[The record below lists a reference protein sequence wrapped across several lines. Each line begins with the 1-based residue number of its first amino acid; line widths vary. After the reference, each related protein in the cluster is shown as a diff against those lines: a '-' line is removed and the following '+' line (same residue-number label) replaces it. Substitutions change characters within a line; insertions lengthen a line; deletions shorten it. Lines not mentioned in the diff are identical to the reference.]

1 MSRRFLAV
9 GMCLALLWPV
19 SPASVEAHPAPPPRA
34 VTDSPE
40 AGPAPQQRA
49 TPRRRARPRYTVP
62 TYQDSTRDDNPEYD
76 DPTVRQ
82 AAVEALGRLNGSVVA
97 VDPDSGRILAIVN
110 QRMAFSEGFQPC
122 STFKPVVALAA
133 LREGL
138 VRPDTMVR
146 LGTRQYMSLTEA
158 MAQSNNPYFE
168 ELGRRMGFETVERYA
183 RMFGLGEPA
192 GLAIPEEHPGVFP
205 SAPPERGG
213 VARMSSFGEG
223 IRMTPLQLASL
234 ASTFANGGTVYHLQ
248 YPRTEAE
255 RRNFMPRVK
264 RHISFP
270 ELLPD
275 VRDGLLATVL
285 YGTGRM
291 SFQFADDPVLGKT
304 GTCSDQGGRLG
315 WFAAY
320 SDQLRP
326 RLVLVVLLRGSAQIV
341 NGPRAAEISGG
352 IFRRLHERG
361 YFGGAQAASTAP
373 VAPAP

>member
-1 MSRRFLAV
+1 MSRRILAA
-9 GMCLALLWPV
+9 GMSLALLWPA
-19 SPASVEAHPAPPPRA
+19 SPAAVAARPPAATAPA
-34 VTDSPE
+34 AE
-40 AGPAPQQRA
+40 AGAEPQQRA
-49 TPRRRARPRYTVP
+49 PQRRRTPPRYTVP
-62 TYQDSTRDDNPEYD
+62 TYQDSTRYDNPEFD
-76 DPTVRQ
+76 DPVVRQ
-82 AAVEALGRLNGSVVA
+82 AAVEALGRLNGSIVA

-146 LGTRQYMSLTEA
+146 IGPGRYLSLTEA

-168 ELGRRMGFETVERYA
+168 ELGRRMGFETVGRYA
-183 RMFGLGEPA
+183 RLFGLGEHA
-192 GLAIPEEHPGVFP
+192 GLGIPEERPGVFP

-213 VARMSSFGEG
+213 VGRMSSFGEG
-223 IRMTPLQLASL
+223 FRMTPLQLASL
-234 ASTFANGGTVYHLQ
+234 VSTFANGGTVYYLQ
-248 YPRTEAE
+248 YPRTEQE
-255 RRNFMPRVK
+255 RRNFAPRVK

-291 SFQFADDPVLGKT
+291 GFQFADDPLLGKT
-304 GTCSDQGGRLG
+304 GTCSGQGGRLG

-326 RLVLVVLLRGSAQIV
+326 RLVLVVLLHGSAQIV

-352 IFRRLHERG
+352 IFRRLAERG
-361 YFGGAQAASTAP
+361 YFGEAHTAAT
-373 VAPAP
+373 PAVIPSP

>member
-1 MSRRFLAV
+1 MSRRILAA
-9 GMCLALLWPV
+9 GICLALGWPAV
-19 SPASVEAHPAPPPRA
+19 PLATEARAASPVAATVLPDE
-34 VTDSPE
+34 
-40 AGPAPQQRA
+40 GPAEPQQRA
-49 TPRRRARPRYTVP
+49 TQRRRSRPRYTVP
-62 TYQDSTRDDNPEYD
+62 TYQDSTRHDHPEYD
-76 DPTVRQ
+76 DPTVRE

-146 LGTRQYMSLTEA
+146 IGTRRYLSLTEA

-168 ELGRRMGFETVERYA
+168 ELGRKLGFETVERYA

-192 GLAIPEEHPGVFP
+192 GLEIPEERPGVFP
-205 SAPPERGG
+205 AAPPERGG

-255 RRNFMPRVK
+255 RRNFTPRVK

-291 SFQFADDPVLGKT
+291 TFQFADDPVLGKT

-361 YFGGAQAASTAP
+361 YFGGTQAAAASSP
-373 VAPAP
+373 APAP